1 MEMKTCHYE
10 AWIDKYLLGKLGEKE
25 AGEFEEHYFNCAP
38 CFAKLAEREEIVGVL
53 KRDRSVFVAEERP
66 AIEARKSPWYERAF
80 GFFTARQWAFA
91 GAAAALLVAVLTV
104 TPLFRNA
111 PPEFVLNG
119 EDTVRGS
126 SLTLISPVIDIG
138 SVPAY
143 FEWKSLGT
151 DMEYQV
157 SIYNGKLL
165 WRTTTRDNRLSLPD
179 DVMALMTAGTRYS
192 WQVKAFSPQGT
203 LIAVSS
209 RVQFTITH

>member
-1 MEMKTCHYE
+1 MKTCRYE
-10 AWIDKYLLGKLGEKE
+10 SWIDGYLLGKLSEKE
-25 AGEFEEHYFNCAP
+25 TGEFEKHYFECAP
-38 CFAKLAEREEIVGVL
+38 CFAKLAEQDEIIDVL
-53 KRDRSVFVAEERP
+53 KRDRSAFVAEERS
-66 AIEARKSPWYERAF
+66 AIETRKAAWYDRAF
-80 GFFTARQWAFA
+80 AFFTPRQWAFA

-138 SVPAY
+138 SIPAF
-143 FEWKSLGT
+143 FEWRALGT
-151 DMEYQV
+151 DVEYQV

-165 WRTTTRDNRLSLPD
+165 WKTTTRDSRLSLPD
-179 DVMALMTAGTRYS
+179 DIKALMTAGQKYS

-209 RVQFTITH
+209 RVQFTINH

>member
-1 MEMKTCHYE
+1 MKTCRYE
-10 AWIDKYLLGKLGEKE
+10 AWIDGYLLGKLDAKE
-25 AGEFEEHYFNCAP
+25 SAEFEEHYFNCLP

-53 KRDRSVFVAEERP
+53 KRDRSVFAAEERP
-66 AIEARKSPWYERAF
+66 AIETKKAAWFDRAF
-80 GFFTARQWAFA
+80 AFLTPRQWALA

-111 PPEFVLNG
+111 PPEFVLNS
-119 EDTVRGS
+119 EETVRGS

-138 SVPAY
+138 TVPAY

-151 DMEYQV
+151 DVEYQV
-157 SIYNGKLL
+157 SIYNGRLL
-165 WRTTTRDNRLSLPD
+165 WKTTTRDSRLSLPD
-179 DVMALMTAGTRYS
+179 DVKAMMTSGTKYS

-209 RVQFTITH
+209 RVQFTINH

>member
-1 MEMKTCHYE
+1 MKTCRYE
-10 AWIDKYLLGKLGEKE
+10 GQIDKYLLGKLGATES
-25 AGEFEEHYFNCAP
+25 AEFEEHYFNCGP
-38 CFAKLAEREEIVGVL
+38 CFAKLAERDEIIGVL

-66 AIEARKSPWYERAF
+66 AIEARKAAWFDRAAA
-80 GFFTARQWAFA
+80 FFTPRQWALA

-143 FEWKSLGT
+143 FEWRSLGT

-165 WRTTTRDNRLSLPD
+165 WKTTTRDSRLSLPD
-179 DVMALMTAGTRYS
+179 DVKALMIAGTKYS

-209 RVQFTITH
+209 RVQFTINH

>member
-10 AWIDKYLLGKLGEKE
+10 AWIDGYLLGKLGAKE
-25 AGEFEEHYFNCAP
+25 TGEFEEHYFNCAS
-38 CFAKLAEREEIVGVL
+38 CFAKVAEREEIVGVL

-66 AIEARKSPWYERAF
+66 AIEARTSAWYDRAVA
-80 GFFTARQWAFA
+80 FFTPRQWALA

-104 TPLFRNA
+104 TPLFRTA

-119 EDTVRGS
+119 EDTVRGG

-143 FEWKSLGT
+143 FEWRSLGT

-165 WRTTTRDNRLSLPD
+165 WKTSTRENRISLPD
-179 DVMALMTAGTRYS
+179 DVKALMIAGTKYS

>member
-1 MEMKTCHYE
+1 MKTCRYE
-10 AWIDKYLLGKLGEKE
+10 GWIDGYLLGKLGGKE
-25 AGEFEEHYFNCAP
+25 TEEFEKHYFECAP
-38 CFAKLAEREEIVGVL
+38 CFAKLAERNEIVGVL

-66 AIEARKSPWYERAF
+66 AIETKRAPWYDRAF
-80 GFFTARQWAFA
+80 AFFTPRQWAFA

-104 TPLFRNA
+104 TPVFRHA
-111 PPEFVLNG
+111 SPEFVLNG

-138 SVPAY
+138 SVPAF
-143 FEWKSLGT
+143 FEWKALGT
-151 DMEYQV
+151 DVEYQV

-165 WRTTTRDNRLSLPD
+165 WKTTTRDSRLSLPA
-179 DVMALMTAGTRYS
+179 DVKALMTAGTKCS

-209 RVQFTITH
+209 RVQFTINH

>member
-1 MEMKTCHYE
+1 MKTCRYE
-10 AWIDKYLLGKLGEKE
+10 SQIDKYLLGKLDASGS
-25 AGEFEEHYFNCAP
+25 AEFEEHYFNCGS
-38 CFAKLAEREEIVGVL
+38 CFAKLTERDEVIGVL
-53 KRDRSVFVAEERP
+53 KRNKSVFVAEERP
-66 AIEARKSPWYERAF
+66 VIEARKAAWLDRATA
-80 GFFTARQWAFA
+80 FFTPRQWVLA

-111 PPEFVLNG
+111 PPVFVLNG

-126 SLTLISPVIDIG
+126 SLTLISPVIDIR

-143 FEWKSLGT
+143 FEWRSLGA

-165 WRTTTRDNRLSLPD
+165 WKTTTRDSRLSLPD
-179 DVMALMTAGTRYS
+179 NVKALMIAGNKYS

-209 RVQFTITH
+209 RVQFTINH